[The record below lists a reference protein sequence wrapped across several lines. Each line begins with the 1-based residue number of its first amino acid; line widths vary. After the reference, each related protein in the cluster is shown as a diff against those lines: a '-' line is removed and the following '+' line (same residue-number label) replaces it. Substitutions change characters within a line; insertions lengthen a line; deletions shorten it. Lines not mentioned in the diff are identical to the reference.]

1 MLEDYKRNGRVVIAK
16 FYLEGLFKR
25 TKKTIC
31 ELNYYKGDSKALK
44 FINSLHDKM
53 DAIEQADNAD
63 ADYVGGL
70 CDDIEVLITDS
81 DNWIDDNL

>member
-1 MLEDYKRNGRVVIAK
+1 
-16 FYLEGLFKR
+16 
-25 TKKTIC
+25 
-31 ELNYYKGDSKALK
+31 
-44 FINSLHDKM
+44 M